1 MLYPN
6 ISQNHIFLQFVME
19 QKSEVFYT
27 FSVYAIKENH
37 GRKDKHVHLLIT
49 DLLFI

>member
-1 MLYPN
+1 MLSPN

-19 QKSEVFYT
+19 QKPEVFYM
-27 FSVYAIKENH
+27 FSVYAMKENH
-37 GRKDKHVHLLIT
+37 GRKHKHEHLLIT